1 MCKRDL
7 SGEKTEPGW
16 SWLRRG
22 LGTYVHRCTCR
33 WPAKKCVCVCA
44 WACTCECMQ
53 SCRCVK
59 LCRCVDKN
67 VSGCQKRVS
76 KPSELEAL
84 AVVIYLVWVVA
95 NRQTTYLSLWLH
107 GIAFKPKN
115 NKISS
120 VTMPNM
126 LLNFLAFCFMFLTYM
141 SLSLYQKVIDLLL
154 LWTGSVWGTS

>member
-1 MCKRDL
+1 M
-7 SGEKTEPGW
+7 
-16 SWLRRG
+16 
-22 LGTYVHRCTCR
+22 
-33 WPAKKCVCVCA
+33 
-44 WACTCECMQ
+44 
-53 SCRCVK
+53 
-59 LCRCVDKN
+59 CRCVDKN

-154 LWTGSVWGTS
+154 LWTGSV